1 MNGLIVNAACVMMLN
16 WMCGV
21 DLMKKVWFNVTDGKN
36 DWKEFKWLIWGDEGC
51 FFFDRTY
58 DSQGWAIR
66 RAKKL
71 IEDGQARKA
80 CVLKPQNGSFYS
92 VMWF

>member
-1 MNGLIVNAACVMMLN
+1 MMLS
-16 WMCGV
+16 WTCGV
-21 DLMKKVWFNVTDGKN
+21 DLMMKKVWFKVTNGEE
-36 DWKEFKWLIWGDEGC
+36 DWEEFKWLVWGDERC

-58 DSQGWAIR
+58 ESRGWAIR

-71 IEDGQARKA
+71 IEDGTASKA

-92 VMWF
+92 VMWS